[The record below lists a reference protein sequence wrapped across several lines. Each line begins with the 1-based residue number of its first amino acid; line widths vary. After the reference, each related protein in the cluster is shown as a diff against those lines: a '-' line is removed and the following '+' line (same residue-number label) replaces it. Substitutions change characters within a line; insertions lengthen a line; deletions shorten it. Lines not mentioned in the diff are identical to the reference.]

1 MTDLGMGGFPGVRK
15 FFLPLLRQLFPPAC
29 PLCSHTFSSEETEV
43 FCSACMAGFKAL
55 PEAYC
60 PVCALPFAGVSN
72 SSHLC
77 SRCTL
82 HPPSYE
88 KVYTVGL
95 YEQSLRYAIHQ
106 FKFNRKVSLDRS
118 LGVLLEQAVDRN
130 LSVDLIV
137 PIPLSRQRL
146 QQRSYNQAL
155 LLAREFAKIRQLSLA
170 SNLLVKVRDT
180 ESQQGLSAV
189 QRGRNLQGAFKLRGE
204 VPGRT
209 VLLVD
214 DVMTTGTTVEACSQI
229 LLAGG
234 AKAVYVA
241 VIGRAA

>member
-1 MTDLGMGGFPGVRK
+1 M
-15 FFLPLLRQLFPPAC
+15 
-29 PLCSHTFSSEETEV
+29 
-43 FCSACMAGFKAL
+43 
-55 PEAYC
+55 
-60 PVCALPFAGVSN
+60 
-72 SSHLC
+72 
-77 SRCTL
+77 
-82 HPPSYE
+82 
-88 KVYTVGL
+88 
-95 YEQSLRYAIHQ
+95 RYAIHQ

-170 SNLLVKVRDT
+170 SNSLVKVRDT

-204 VPGRT
+204 VSGRT